1 MTGGFGRPSRALSV
15 TMGERYSPI
24 GTTTSPSENRYPHR
38 SFDARANR
46 VVMPRLVG
54 TCTKGSEVVVM
65 MTLRDQLDDC
75 RFLLARARLA
85 GDRDAIQR
93 HSEHR
98 DVLVKQIAGMR
109 TPLRLV

>member
-1 MTGGFGRPSRALSV
+1 
-15 TMGERYSPI
+15 
-24 GTTTSPSENRYPHR
+24 
-38 SFDARANR
+38 
-46 VVMPRLVG
+46 
-54 TCTKGSEVVVM
+54 M

-93 HSEHR
+93 YSEHR

-109 TPLRLV
+109 THLRLV

>member
-1 MTGGFGRPSRALSV
+1 
-15 TMGERYSPI
+15 
-24 GTTTSPSENRYPHR
+24 
-38 SFDARANR
+38 
-46 VVMPRLVG
+46 
-54 TCTKGSEVVVM
+54 M